1 MARDSKNQTILYLRY
16 GPLLR
21 HWTMRYEAKH
31 NHLKKLAQNVGNFI
45 NVAWT
50 LASRHQYWQCLQF
63 MDKDC
68 LKQDTTEVGTGMFAT
83 IHASN
88 NDLNNAVYVCM
99 YR

>member
-1 MARDSKNQTILYLRY
+1 MHVRSVYYHNNYFVYRY

-31 NHLKKLAQNVGNFI
+31 NHFKKLAQNVGNFI

-50 LASRHQYWQCLQF
+50 LVSRHQYWQCLQF

-68 LKQDTTEVGTGMFAT
+68 LRQDTTEVGPGMFT
-83 IHASN
+83 
-88 NDLNNAVYVCM
+88 LNNT
-99 YR
+99 RIRQ